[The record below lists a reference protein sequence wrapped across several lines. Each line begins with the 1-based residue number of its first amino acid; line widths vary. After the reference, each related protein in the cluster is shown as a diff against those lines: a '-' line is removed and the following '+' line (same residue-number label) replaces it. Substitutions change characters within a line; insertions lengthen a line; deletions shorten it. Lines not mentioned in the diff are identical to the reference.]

1 MLRKIEI
8 VLPIDETDK
17 LSKILEN
24 YEVLD
29 KYKISLL
36 EDKALYLITL
46 NVENSGPLLDEL
58 EKKLAFAE
66 GFRLNMLEV
75 EATIPAVELEE
86 DSENENEEDKDEDVE
101 TAPSDTS
108 ELEKED
114 DEQDTKDSTRGLSR
128 QELYTDLSDSINLN
142 SNYILMCV
150 LSAIVASSGV
160 MLDNVAVIIGAMV
173 IAPLLG
179 PNVGMALASTLGDM
193 ELGKIAIKTSLAGAG
208 VSILVALIAGLI
220 LNPDTWPYE
229 VLSRTSVGW
238 GDITLALA
246 SGSAGTLAFTTG
258 TSGAVI
264 GVMIAVALMPPLVVV
279 GILLG
284 AGEFILAGGALMLFI
299 SNIICINL
307 AGVLTFIYQGVRP
320 LNLWEEKK
328 AKTSRKYSLFIWIFL
343 LILLIVGIQ
352 VIQ

>member
-8 VLPIDETDK
+8 VLPVDETDK
-17 LSKILEN
+17 LNEILEN

-29 KYKISLL
+29 RYIISLL
-36 EDKALYLITL
+36 EDQALYLITL

-75 EATIPAVELEE
+75 EATIPAVKLEE
-86 DSENENEEDKDEDVE
+86 ENDEDEE
-101 TAPSDTS
+101 TKTITDEGSDN
-108 ELEKED
+108 EQEEKNNT
-114 DEQDTKDSTRGLSR
+114 TKGLSR
-128 QELYTDLSDSINLN
+128 QELYADLSDSINLN
-142 SNYILMCV
+142 SNYILMCL

-160 MLDNVAVIIGAMV
+160 MLDNVAVIVGAMV

-193 ELGKIAIKTSLAGAG
+193 ELGKKAIKASVAGAG
-208 VSILVALIAGLI
+208 VAILVAIVAGLI
-220 LNPDTWPYE
+220 LNPDSWPHE

-284 AGEFILAGGALMLFI
+284 AAEFLMAGGALMLFI

-320 LNLWEEKK
+320 LNWWEEKK
-328 AKTSRKYSLFIWIFL
+328 AETSRKYSLILWIVLLTL
-343 LILLIVGIQ
+343 LIIGIQ
-352 VIQ
+352 FIQ

>member
-8 VLPIDETDK
+8 VLPVDETDK
-17 LSKILEN
+17 LNEILEN

-29 KYKISLL
+29 RYKISLL
-36 EDKALYLITL
+36 EDQALYLITL

-75 EATIPAVELEE
+75 EATIPAVKLEE
-86 DSENENEEDKDEDVE
+86 ENDEDE
-101 TAPSDTS
+101 EAKAITDEGSDN
-108 ELEKED
+108 EQEEKNNT
-114 DEQDTKDSTRGLSR
+114 TKGLSR
-128 QELYTDLSDSINLN
+128 QELYADLSDSINLN
-142 SNYILMCV
+142 SNYILMCL

-193 ELGKIAIKTSLAGAG
+193 ELGKKALKASLYGAGAAL
-208 VSILVALIAGLI
+208 IVALIAGLI
-220 LNPDTWPYE
+220 LNPDSWPHE

-284 AGEFILAGGALMLFI
+284 AGEFLMAGGALMLFI

-320 LNLWEEKK
+320 LNWWEEKK
-328 AKTSRKYSLFIWIFL
+328 AETSRKYSLILWIVLLTL
-343 LILLIVGIQ
+343 LIIGIQ
-352 VIQ
+352 FIQ

>member
-17 LSKILEN
+17 LNEILKN

-29 KYKISLL
+29 KYKISFL

-66 GFRLNMLEV
+66 GFRLNMMEV
-75 EATIPAVELEE
+75 EATIPAVKM
-86 DSENENEEDKDEDVE
+86 EEDKDEEEDE
-101 TAPSDTS
+101 AISSDTG
-108 ELEKED
+108 ED
-114 DEQDTKDSTRGLSR
+114 DPEEKNNSTKGLSR
-128 QELYTDLSDSINLN
+128 QELYADISDSINLN
-142 SNYILMCV
+142 SNYILMCI

-160 MLDNVAVIIGAMV
+160 MLDNVAVIVGAMV

-193 ELGKIAIKTSLAGAG
+193 ELGKKALKASIAGAAAA
-208 VSILVALIAGLI
+208 VIVALIAGLI
-220 LNPDTWPYE
+220 LNPDSWPHE

-284 AGEFILAGGALMLFI
+284 AGEFVMAGGALLLFT

-307 AGVLTFIYQGVRP
+307 AGVITFIYQGIRP
-320 LNLWEEKK
+320 LNWWEEKK
-328 AKTSRKYSLFIWIFL
+328 AETTRKYSLILWMIL
-343 LILLIVGIQ
+343 LTLLIVGIQ
-352 VIQ
+352 FIQ

>member
-8 VLPIDETDK
+8 VLPVDETDK
-17 LSKILEN
+17 LNEILEN

-29 KYKISLL
+29 RYKISLL
-36 EDKALYLITL
+36 EDQALYLITL

-75 EATIPAVELEE
+75 EATIPAVKLEE
-86 DSENENEEDKDEDVE
+86 ENDEDE
-101 TAPSDTS
+101 EAKTITDEGSDN
-108 ELEKED
+108 EQEEKNNT
-114 DEQDTKDSTRGLSR
+114 TKGLSR
-128 QELYTDLSDSINLN
+128 QELYADLSDSINLN
-142 SNYILMCV
+142 SNYILMCL

-160 MLDNVAVIIGAMV
+160 MLDNVAVIVGAMV

-193 ELGKIAIKTSLAGAG
+193 ELGKKALKASLYGAGAAL
-208 VSILVALIAGLI
+208 IVALIAGLI
-220 LNPDTWPYE
+220 LNPDSWPHE

-284 AGEFILAGGALMLFI
+284 AGEFLMAGGALMLFI

-320 LNLWEEKK
+320 LNWWEEKK
-328 AKTSRKYSLFIWIFL
+328 AETSRKYSLILWIVLLTL
-343 LILLIVGIQ
+343 LIIGIQ
-352 VIQ
+352 FIQ

>member
-8 VLPIDETDK
+8 VLPVDETDK
-17 LSKILEN
+17 LNEILEN

-29 KYKISLL
+29 RYKISLL
-36 EDKALYLITL
+36 EDQALYLITL

-75 EATIPAVELEE
+75 EATIPAVKLEE
-86 DSENENEEDKDEDVE
+86 ENDEDE
-101 TAPSDTS
+101 EAKAITDEGSDN
-108 ELEKED
+108 EQEEKNNT
-114 DEQDTKDSTRGLSR
+114 TKGLSR
-128 QELYTDLSDSINLN
+128 QELYADLSDSINLN
-142 SNYILMCV
+142 SNYILMCL

-160 MLDNVAVIIGAMV
+160 MLDNVAVIVGAMV

-193 ELGKIAIKTSLAGAG
+193 ELGKKALKASLYGAGAAL
-208 VSILVALIAGLI
+208 IVALIAGLI
-220 LNPDTWPYE
+220 LNPDSWPHE

-284 AGEFILAGGALMLFI
+284 AGEFLMAGGALMLFI

-320 LNLWEEKK
+320 LNWWEEKK
-328 AKTSRKYSLFIWIFL
+328 AETSRKYSLILWIVLLTL
-343 LILLIVGIQ
+343 LIIGIQ
-352 VIQ
+352 FIQ

>member
-17 LSKILEN
+17 LSEILED

-29 KYKISLL
+29 KYKISFL

-75 EATIPAVELEE
+75 EATIPAVEI
-86 DSENENEEDKDEDVE
+86 
-101 TAPSDTS
+101 
-108 ELEKED
+108 ED
-114 DEQDTKDSTRGLSR
+114 DEEQNDEQDDVITSDPAEEEKNNSTKGLSR
-128 QELYTDLSDSINLN
+128 QELYADLSDSINLN

-160 MLDNVAVIIGAMV
+160 MLNNVAVIIGAMV

-193 ELGKIAIKTSLAGAG
+193 DLGKKAIKASLLGAGAAL
-208 VSILVALIAGLI
+208 LVALIAGLI
-220 LNPDTWPYE
+220 LNPDTWPHE

-246 SGSAGTLAFTTG
+246 SGSAGTLAFTAG

-284 AGEFILAGGALMLFI
+284 AGEFLMAGGALLLFI

-307 AGVLTFIYQGVRP
+307 AGVLTFIYQGIRP
-320 LNLWEEKK
+320 LNWWEEKK
-328 AKTSRKYSLFIWIFL
+328 AETTRKYSLILWMILLTL
-343 LILLIVGIQ
+343 LIAGIQ
-352 VIQ
+352 FIQ

>member
-8 VLPIDETDK
+8 VLPVDETDK
-17 LSKILEN
+17 LNEILEN

-29 KYKISLL
+29 RYKISLL
-36 EDKALYLITL
+36 EDQALYLITL

-75 EATIPAVELEE
+75 EATIPAVKLEE
-86 DSENENEEDKDEDVE
+86 ENDEDE
-101 TAPSDTS
+101 EAKAITDEGSDN
-108 ELEKED
+108 EQEEKNNT
-114 DEQDTKDSTRGLSR
+114 TKGLSR
-128 QELYTDLSDSINLN
+128 QELYADLSDSINLN
-142 SNYILMCV
+142 SNYILMCL

-160 MLDNVAVIIGAMV
+160 MLDNVAVIVGAMV

-193 ELGKIAIKTSLAGAG
+193 ELGKKALKASLYGAGAAL
-208 VSILVALIAGLI
+208 IVALIAGLI
-220 LNPDTWPYE
+220 LNPDSWPHE

-284 AGEFILAGGALMLFI
+284 AGEFLMAGGALMLFI

-320 LNLWEEKK
+320 LNWWEEKK
-328 AKTSRKYSLFIWIFL
+328 AATSRKYSLILWIVLLTL
-343 LILLIVGIQ
+343 LIIGIQ
-352 VIQ
+352 FIQ

>member
-17 LSKILEN
+17 LSEILED

-29 KYKISLL
+29 KYKISFL

-86 DSENENEEDKDEDVE
+86 DEEEEKEEEKETETGISADDATEEDQEDENN
-101 TAPSDTS
+101 SS
-108 ELEKED
+108 
-114 DEQDTKDSTRGLSR
+114 TKGLSR
-128 QELYTDLSDSINLN
+128 QELYADLSDSINLN
-142 SNYILMCV
+142 SNYVLMCV

-160 MLDNVAVIIGAMV
+160 MLNNVAVIVGAMV

-193 ELGKIAIKTSLAGAG
+193 ELGKKALKASLLGAG
-208 VSILVALIAGLI
+208 SAILVALVAGLI
-220 LNPDTWPYE
+220 LNPESWPHE

-284 AGEFILAGGALMLFI
+284 AGEFLMAGGALLLFT

-307 AGVLTFIYQGVRP
+307 AGVITFIYQGVRP
-320 LNLWEEKK
+320 LNWWEEKK
-328 AKTSRKYSLFIWIFL
+328 AETTRKYSLILWMILLTL
-343 LILLIVGIQ
+343 LIIGIQ
-352 VIQ
+352 FIQ

>member
-17 LSKILEN
+17 LNEILKN

-29 KYKISLL
+29 KYKISFL

-66 GFRLNMLEV
+66 GFRLNMMEV
-75 EATIPAVELEE
+75 EATIPAVKM
-86 DSENENEEDKDEDVE
+86 EEDKDEEEDE
-101 TAPSDTS
+101 AISSDTG
-108 ELEKED
+108 ED
-114 DEQDTKDSTRGLSR
+114 DPEEKNNSTKGLSR
-128 QELYTDLSDSINLN
+128 QELYADISDSINLN
-142 SNYILMCV
+142 SNYILMCI

-160 MLDNVAVIIGAMV
+160 MLDNVAVIVGAMV

-193 ELGKIAIKTSLAGAG
+193 ELGKKALKASIAGAAAA
-208 VSILVALIAGLI
+208 VIVALIAGLI
-220 LNPDTWPYE
+220 LNPDSWPHE

-284 AGEFILAGGALMLFI
+284 AGEFVMAGGALLLFT

-307 AGVLTFIYQGVRP
+307 AGVITFIYQGIRP
-320 LNLWEEKK
+320 LNWWEEKK
-328 AKTSRKYSLFIWIFL
+328 AETTRRYSLILWMILLTL
-343 LILLIVGIQ
+343 LIIGIQ
-352 VIQ
+352 FIQ

>member
-8 VLPIDETDK
+8 VLPIDEIDK
-17 LSKILEN
+17 LNEILEN

-29 KYKISLL
+29 KYKISFL

-75 EATIPAVELEE
+75 EATIPAVAIGEEKGEEKGKEDKTKITTGDKTEEEQEE
-86 DSENENEEDKDEDVE
+86 DNNS
-101 TAPSDTS
+101 S
-108 ELEKED
+108 
-114 DEQDTKDSTRGLSR
+114 TKGLSR
-128 QELYTDLSDSINLN
+128 QELYADLSDSISLD
-142 SNYILMCV
+142 SNYILMCI

-193 ELGKIAIKTSLAGAG
+193 ELGKKAFKASLIGAGAA
-208 VSILVALIAGLI
+208 VLVALIAGLI
-220 LNPDTWPYE
+220 LNPESWPNE
-229 VLSRTSVGW
+229 VLNRTSVGW

-279 GILLG
+279 GILTG
-284 AGEFILAGGALMLFI
+284 AGEFIMASGALMLFI
-299 SNIICINL
+299 SNIVCINL
-307 AGVLTFIYQGVRP
+307 AGVLTFFYQGVRP
-320 LNLWEEKK
+320 LNWWEEKK
-328 AKTSRKYSLFIWIFL
+328 AATTRKYSLIIWIILLTL
-343 LILLIVGIQ
+343 LIAGIQ
-352 VIQ
+352 FIQ

>member
-8 VLPIDETDK
+8 VLPRDETDK
-17 LSKILEN
+17 LNEILEN

-29 KYKISLL
+29 RYKISLL
-36 EDKALYLITL
+36 EDQALYLITL

-75 EATIPAVELEE
+75 EATIPAAKQKEE
-86 DSENENEEDKDEDVE
+86 NDEEDKIETITDVD
-101 TAPSDTS
+101 S
-108 ELEKED
+108 EKEQK
-114 DEQDTKDSTRGLSR
+114 EEKNNTTKGLSR
-128 QELYTDLSDSINLN
+128 QELYADLSDSINLN
-142 SNYILMCV
+142 SNYILMCI
-150 LSAIVASSGV
+150 LSAVVASSGV
-160 MLDNVAVIIGAMV
+160 MLDNVAVIVGAMV

-179 PNVGMALASTLGDM
+179 PNVGMALASTLGDI
-193 ELGKIAIKTSLAGAG
+193 ELGKKAIKASLYGAGAA
-208 VSILVALIAGLI
+208 IIVAIIAGLI
-220 LNPDTWPYE
+220 LNPDSWPHE

-279 GILLG
+279 GILFG
-284 AGEFILAGGALMLFI
+284 AGEFLLAGGALLLFI

-307 AGVLTFIYQGVRP
+307 AGVITFIYQGIRP
-320 LNLWEEKK
+320 LNWWEEKK
-328 AKTSRKYSLFIWIFL
+328 AETTRKYSLILWM
-343 LILLIVGIQ
+343 ILLTLIIVGIQ
-352 VIQ
+352 FIQ

>member
-17 LSKILEN
+17 LTEILEN
-24 YEVLD
+24 YDVLD
-29 KYKISLL
+29 KYKISFL

-58 EKKLAFAE
+58 EKKLSFAE

-75 EATIPAVELEE
+75 EDTLPAVELGE
-86 DSENENEEDKDEDVE
+86 ENEEREGDDTE
-101 TAPSDTS
+101 TAAN
-108 ELEKED
+108 
-114 DEQDTKDSTRGLSR
+114 DSTEEEQEEENNSSTKGLSR
-128 QELYTDLSDSINLN
+128 QELYADLSDSISLD
-142 SNYILMCV
+142 SNYILLCV

-193 ELGKIAIKTSLAGAG
+193 ELGKRALKASLSGAGAA
-208 VSILVALIAGLI
+208 ILVALIAGLI
-220 LNPDTWPYE
+220 LNPESWPNE
-229 VLSRTSVGW
+229 VLNRTSVGW

-284 AGEFILAGGALMLFI
+284 AGEFIMAGGALMLFI

-307 AGVLTFIYQGVRP
+307 AGVLTFFYQGVRP
-320 LNLWEEKK
+320 LNWWEEKK
-328 AKTSRKYSLFIWIFL
+328 AATIRKYSLILWIILLTL
-343 LILLIVGIQ
+343 LIAGIQ
-352 VIQ
+352 FIQ

>member
-17 LSKILEN
+17 LNEILEN

-29 KYKISLL
+29 KYKISFL

-75 EATIPAVELEE
+75 EATIPAVELGEE
-86 DSENENEEDKDEDVE
+86 D
-101 TAPSDTS
+101 
-108 ELEKED
+108 EKEESKED
-114 DEQDTKDSTRGLSR
+114 NTEITTDESTKEDQEKDNNSATKGLSR
-128 QELYTDLSDSINLN
+128 QELYADLSDSINLD

-160 MLDNVAVIIGAMV
+160 MLNNVAVIIGAMV

-193 ELGKIAIKTSLAGAG
+193 ELGKKALKASLIGAGAA
-208 VSILVALIAGLI
+208 VLVALIAGLI
-220 LNPDTWPYE
+220 LNPESWPNE

-307 AGVLTFIYQGVRP
+307 AGVLTFFYQGVRP
-320 LNLWEEKK
+320 LNWWEEEK
-328 AKTSRKYSLFIWIFL
+328 AATTRKYSIIIWIILLTL
-343 LILLIVGIQ
+343 LIAGIQ
-352 VIQ
+352 FIQYS

>member
-8 VLPIDETDK
+8 VLPIDETDS
-17 LSKILEN
+17 LNEILEN

-29 KYKISLL
+29 KYKISFL

-66 GFRLNMLEV
+66 GFRLNMMEV
-75 EATIPAVELEE
+75 EATIPAVKM
-86 DSENENEEDKDEDVE
+86 EEDKDEKEDE
-101 TAPSDTS
+101 AISSDTD
-108 ELEKED
+108 EDVPEEKNNS
-114 DEQDTKDSTRGLSR
+114 TKGLSR
-128 QELYTDLSDSINLN
+128 QELYTDISDSINLN
-142 SNYILMCV
+142 SNYILMCI

-160 MLDNVAVIIGAMV
+160 MLDNVAVIVGAMV

-193 ELGKIAIKTSLAGAG
+193 ELGKKALKASIAGAG
-208 VSILVALIAGLI
+208 AAIIVALIAGLI
-220 LNPDTWPYE
+220 LNPDSWPHE

-284 AGEFILAGGALMLFI
+284 AGEFVMAGGALLLFT

-307 AGVLTFIYQGVRP
+307 AGVITFIYQGIRP
-320 LNLWEEKK
+320 LNWWEEKK
-328 AKTSRKYSLFIWIFL
+328 AETTRKYSLILWMIL
-343 LILLIVGIQ
+343 LTLLIVGIQ
-352 VIQ
+352 FIQ

>member
-17 LSKILEN
+17 LSEILED

-29 KYKISLL
+29 KYKISFL

-75 EATIPAVELEE
+75 EATIPAVEI
-86 DSENENEEDKDEDVE
+86 
-101 TAPSDTS
+101 
-108 ELEKED
+108 ED
-114 DEQDTKDSTRGLSR
+114 DEEQNDEQDDVITSDPAEEEKNNSTKGLSR
-128 QELYTDLSDSINLN
+128 QELYADLSDSINLN

-160 MLDNVAVIIGAMV
+160 MLNNVAVIIGAMV

-193 ELGKIAIKTSLAGAG
+193 DLGKKAIKASLLGTGAAL
-208 VSILVALIAGLI
+208 LVALIAGLI
-220 LNPDTWPYE
+220 LNPDTWPHE

-246 SGSAGTLAFTTG
+246 SGSAGTLAFTAG

-284 AGEFILAGGALMLFI
+284 AGEFLMAGGALLLFI

-307 AGVLTFIYQGVRP
+307 AGVLTFIYQGIRP
-320 LNLWEEKK
+320 LNWWEEKK
-328 AKTSRKYSLFIWIFL
+328 AETTRKYSLILWMILLTL
-343 LILLIVGIQ
+343 LIAGIQ
-352 VIQ
+352 FIQ